1 MSFYIPDSEI
11 EKLIEEDISPID
23 LTSYVVGIGDEKTTL
38 SFRSRDK
45 IVVSGTEE
53 VEEILKNWG

>member
-1 MSFYIPDSEI
+1 MSFYISDSEL

-23 LTSYVVGIGDEKTTL
+23 LTSHVLGIGDKKTTL

-45 IVVSGTEE
+45 IIVV
-53 VEEILKNWG
+53 